1 MNPAVQ
7 AVLTQ
12 HLKTLKLSTMEKE
25 LEGQIR
31 QAHEAACG
39 YDEFLLNLVEAEVQI
54 RQENGRKRRLKEARF
69 PMQKPL
75 ETFDFE
81 AAPDLDARLI
91 KELSTG
97 TFIKEARNII
107 LIGKSGAGK
116 THLAT
121 SIGMEACRYGHRV
134 RFITGCGLANELTEA
149 REQQAL
155 GRMIKRYAGYGL
167 LILDELGYV
176 PFSKIGAELLF
187 QVLTER
193 HERRSIII
201 TTNLGF
207 GDWTQVFG
215 DANLTAALLDR
226 VTHRAHIIQCN
237 WDSYRLKQTLKSR
250 G

>member
-1 MNPAVQ
+1 MNPALQ

-97 TFIKEARNII
+97 TFIKEPESRIKRTLLLHIFKA
-107 LIGKSGAGK
+107 
-116 THLAT
+116 HQ
-121 SIGMEACRYGHRV
+121 C
-134 RFITGCGLANELTEA
+134 
-149 REQQAL
+149 QQA
-155 GRMIKRYAGYGL
+155 
-167 LILDELGYV
+167 
-176 PFSKIGAELLF
+176 
-187 QVLTER
+187 
-193 HERRSIII
+193 
-201 TTNLGF
+201 
-207 GDWTQVFG
+207 VF
-215 DANLTAALLDR
+215 
-226 VTHRAHIIQCN
+226 V
-237 WDSYRLKQTLKSR
+237 
-250 G
+250 